1 MGFCEL
7 AQRDLNFRN
16 GQLSARNG
24 GATVLSR
31 PRTTARLICHVTSA
45 RGAPHWSAR
54 LEGFTH
60 MAQPRRTKHFID
72 SNVQGS
78 LARRILFHWLA
89 FLAIAFLVSFILQVL
104 TNPFRPL
111 TAHLQDLW
119 WTHGP
124 FLLVMVFL
132 LPVFVVDTIKLSHR
146 FAGPIFSLRRAI
158 REVAAGNPPR
168 KLNFRRRDF
177 WRELAED
184 YNAMLVRLDVL
195 EDEQREPTADEHPRE
210 QLTGS
215 KQG

>member
-1 MGFCEL
+1 
-7 AQRDLNFRN
+7 
-16 GQLSARNG
+16 
-24 GATVLSR
+24 
-31 PRTTARLICHVTSA
+31 
-45 RGAPHWSAR
+45 
-54 LEGFTH
+54 

-78 LARRILFHWLA
+78 LARRIILHWLV
-89 FLAIAFLVSFILQVL
+89 FLAVAFLVSFILQVL

-111 TAHLQDLW
+111 TAHLHDLW

-158 REVAAGNPPR
+158 RDVAAGNPPR
-168 KLNFRRRDF
+168 KLKFRRRDF
-177 WRELAED
+177 WQDLAED
-184 YNAMLVRLDVL
+184 YNAMLARLDVL
-195 EDEQREPTADEHPRE
+195 EDEKSEPAEDEHAPE
-210 QLTGS
+210 KLVGS